1 MLSIPEWK
9 YTHGV
14 DCSETGSGAEVCL
27 IVEGVRSVQMVRGK
41 AGGLVRFSTLNGAE
55 DLTMFRQ
62 GELLQAGFA
71 DKIEVEL
78 DKPSKQRLAETREDW
93 VASDDCAAVVKPTLR
108 SQKRARIQT
117 SPLLIGQDRVQIIN
131 VVWRT
136 LPCGDLRHRHFEG
149 RSSFFQV

>member
-1 MLSIPEWK
+1 M
-9 YTHGV
+9 
-14 DCSETGSGAEVCL
+14 
-27 IVEGVRSVQMVRGK
+27 IVEGIRSVQMVRGK

-93 VASDDCAAVVKPTLR
+93 VASDDCDAVVKPTIR
-108 SQKRARIQT
+108 SQKRRQPATPRCRLGTCQ
-117 SPLLIGQDRVQIIN
+117 R
-131 VVWRT
+131 R
-136 LPCGDLRHRHFEG
+136 C
-149 RSSFFQV
+149 RS